1 MGRAMAISDDDRRA
15 FDEAAQMLARSR
27 HAIALVGAGMS
38 AESGIPTFRGPGG
51 LWTKKGEPDMRMYDS
66 FIRDPKEWWEQRL
79 RPQDPDMAAFA
90 EALENAKPNPGHYA
104 LAEMEREG
112 FIRHIVTQNVD
123 NLHQVAGSVNVAEIH
138 GNRFKY
144 RCVNCV
150 ARFAPDE
157 VSLEKLPV
165 RCPHCQ
171 GLVKGDGVM
180 FGEPIPVD
188 VLEVCQTQALMADC
202 VVLIGTSALV
212 YPAAGLPSI
221 AQQRGARLIEV
232 NPLETALS
240 PACDVLLRT
249 PSGEG
254 LPFLLERARAFRED
268 TA

>member
-1 MGRAMAISDDDRRA
+1 MVIDEELRRT
-15 FDEAAQMLARSR
+15 FDEAAQILVRAQ
-27 HAIALVGAGMS
+27 HTIALVGAGMS

-51 LWTKKGEPDMRMYDS
+51 LWTKKGEPDMRMYDA
-66 FIRDPKEWWEQRL
+66 FIRDPELWWEQRL
-79 RPQDPDMAAFA
+79 RPQDADMAAFS
-90 EALENAKPNPGHYA
+90 EAIESAKPNPGHYA

-112 FIRHIVTQNVD
+112 LIRHIVTQNVD

-144 RCVNCV
+144 RCINCV
-150 ARFAPDE
+150 ARFERDT
-157 VSLEKLPV
+157 VSLDKLPV

-188 VLEVCQTQALMADC
+188 VLEVCQAQASKADC
-202 VVLIGTSALV
+202 VMLIGTSALV
-212 YPAAGLPSI
+212 YPAAGLPSV
-221 AQQRGARLIEV
+221 AQRHGAYLIEI

-240 PACDVLLRT
+240 SSCDVIIRA

-254 LPFLLERARAFRED
+254 VPFLFERAKAFRED

>member
-1 MGRAMAISDDDRRA
+1 MAIGDDHRRA
-15 FDEAAQMLARSR
+15 FDEAAQILARSR

-51 LWTKKGEPDMRMYDS
+51 LWTKKGEPDMRMYDA
-66 FIRDPKEWWEQRL
+66 FLNDPEAWWEQRL
-79 RPQDPDMAAFA
+79 RPQDPDMAAFS
-90 EALENAKPNPGHYA
+90 EAMEKAKPNPGHYA

-144 RCVNCV
+144 RCINCV
-150 ARFAPDE
+150 TRFEADE
-157 VSLEKLPV
+157 VSLDKLPV

-240 PACDVLLRT
+240 GACDILLRT

-254 LPFLLERARAFRED
+254 LPFLLERAKAFRED